1 MFLLGRVLLGR
12 QKVSNY
18 RFLNIFFP
26 NYGFL
31 KLKVFGRHFHQK
43 EPANMCPP
51 VYDTYDSSDDTSDT
65 SDDLPDLISDTDSSF
80 SDASLPSMVEH
91 FQDCDGVSLYP
102 SAMFLIS
109 PVNAPM

>member
-1 MFLLGRVLLGR
+1 
-12 QKVSNY
+12 
-18 RFLNIFFP
+18 
-26 NYGFL
+26 
-31 KLKVFGRHFHQK
+31 
-43 EPANMCPP
+43 MCPP